1 MARLETSIIAD
12 LLRQS
17 MAEGRMPY
25 VQIISDSMRPL
36 LQCDDQVRL
45 APASIEQL
53 KPGDIIVVLGVTQL
67 VTHRYW
73 GYFNKNGEV
82 AIVTRGDRPRDFD
95 QPVPA
100 VNLVGRVVARRR
112 NQRLLLLTEG
122 AGRWL
127 NQLLTRVAAVDIH
140 LSARPID
147 VPSNATAF
155 LPPTRGLL
163 AGQPP
168 NNPMVLLVRRLFFFS
183 WLRLLTAIVDLTAM
197 TSEEQKYRTDHFVS

>member
-1 MARLETSIIAD
+1 MVRLEPAVIAD

-53 KPGDIIVVLGVTQL
+53 LPGDIIVVLGLTQL

-73 GYFNKNGEV
+73 GYLNNDGDV
-82 AIVTRGDRPRDFD
+82 AIITRGDRPRDFD

-100 VNLVGRVVARRR
+100 VNLIGRVVARRR
-112 NQRLLLLTEG
+112 QQRLLPLTEG

-127 NQLLTRVAAVDIH
+127 NQLITRVAAVDIRI
-140 LSARPID
+140 SARPVE
-147 VPSNATAF
+147 VPASATAY
-155 LPPTRGLL
+155 LPPTCGLL
-163 AGQPP
+163 AGRQP
-168 NNPMVLLVRRLFFFS
+168 NHPMVLFIRRLFFFS
-183 WLRLLTAIVDLTAM
+183 WVSLLTAVVNLTATITREPEYQADM
-197 TSEEQKYRTDHFVS
+197 S